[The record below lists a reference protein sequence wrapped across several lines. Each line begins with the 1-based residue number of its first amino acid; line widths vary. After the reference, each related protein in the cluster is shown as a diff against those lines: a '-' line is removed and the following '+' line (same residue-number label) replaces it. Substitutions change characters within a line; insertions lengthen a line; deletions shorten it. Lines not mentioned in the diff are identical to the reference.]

1 MVPDRLFIINSN
13 MFNQFFGEEAGK
25 KISKWTA
32 VSLVLFSAF
41 LFVKVLGELK
51 KLPNIGKEIYP
62 QSTIM
67 VSGKG
72 EAYAIPDVASFNFT
86 VTEVGDTV
94 SQAQEKLDQKINK
107 ALAAVREAGVEDRD
121 IKTINYSVYPK
132 YEWEQIYCITAPC
145 PQGKNTLVGYEVS
158 QTIAVKV
165 RDTEKAADLVTK
177 VGAADVSNI
186 SGLEFTVDDREKY
199 VSEARKQAITEAKEK
214 AKILAKQLGV
224 RLGDIIYYN
233 DNSDYPMP
241 YYAEGMGGGDMM
253 KVSAVAPARAEL
265 PTGESKITA
274 NISITYEIK

>member
-1 MVPDRLFIINSN
+1 
-13 MFNQFFGEEAGK
+13 MFNQFFGEEGARR
-25 KISKWTA
+25 ISKWTA
-32 VSLVLFSAF
+32 ISLVLFSAF
-41 LFVKVLGELK
+41 LFVKVIGEFK

-67 VSGKG
+67 VTGEG
-72 EAYAIPDVASFNFT
+72 EAYAIPDIAFFNFT

-107 ALAAVREAGVEDRD
+107 SLASVRGGGVEDRD
-121 IKTINYSVYPK
+121 IKTTNYNVYPK
-132 YEWEQIYCITAPC
+132 YEWEQIYCVTTPC

-158 QTIAVKV
+158 QTVSVKV

-199 VSEARKQAITEAKEK
+199 VAEAREEAIKEAKEK
-214 AKILAKQLGV
+214 AKVLAKQLGV

-233 DNSDYPMP
+233 DNSGYPGP
-241 YYAEGMGGGDMM
+241 YYAEGMGGADMM

-265 PTGESKITA
+265 PTGEAKITS

>member
-1 MVPDRLFIINSN
+1 
-13 MFNQFFGEEAGK
+13 MFNQFFGEEGAK
-25 KISKWTA
+25 RISKWLA
-32 VSLVLFSAF
+32 ISLVLFSAF
-41 LFVKVLGELK
+41 LLVKVLGEFK

-67 VSGKG
+67 VTGSG

-107 ALAAVREAGVEDRD
+107 SLAAIKEAGVEDRD
-121 IKTINYSVYPK
+121 IKTINYNVYPK
-132 YEWEQIYCITAPC
+132 YEWEQIYCITTPC

-158 QTIAVKV
+158 QTVSVKV
-165 RDTEKAADLVTK
+165 RDTEKAADLVTE

-186 SGLEFTVDDREKY
+186 SGLEFTVDDRDKY
-199 VSEARKQAITEAKEK
+199 VAEAREQAIAEAKEK
-214 AKILAKQLGV
+214 AKVLAKQLGV

-233 DNSDYPMP
+233 DNSDYPAP
-241 YYAEGMGGGDMM
+241 YYAEGMGGADMI
-253 KVSAVAPARAEL
+253 KSVSAMAPARAEL